1 MSWVTEAAAVFV
13 KEWVSEW
20 RTRVSLSSVG
30 LFAACSLTL
39 IALALRG
46 GAAPGREAAAALL
59 WIVIFFTA
67 ATGLGRSFVHEEER
81 GTALALRL
89 SARATAVWA
98 GKYVANATVLT
109 LLTAIASPMLV
120 AMLGIRVVNVPLFF
134 FVLLLGVLALAA
146 VMTLTA
152 ALVAQ
157 ATARSGLLA
166 ALSFP
171 VLAPVLLAGVHGV
184 EAAMGVG
191 NLSGSIEPGLGD
203 LQVLGSYVVVA
214 VTASLMLFDFVWN
227 D

>member
-1 MSWVTEAAAVFV
+1 
-13 KEWVSEW
+13 
-20 RTRVSLSSVG
+20 
-30 LFAACSLTL
+30 
-39 IALALRG
+39 
-46 GAAPGREAAAALL
+46 LL

-81 GTALALRL
+81 GTAIALKL

-98 GKYVANATVLT
+98 GKYASNATVLI
-109 LLTAIASPMLV
+109 LLTAIAAPMLL
-120 AMLGIRVVNVPLFF
+120 AMLGIDVVNPGLLAV
-134 FVLLLGVLALAA
+134 VLILGVLGLAA

-171 VLAPVLLAGVHGV
+171 VLAPLLLAGVHGV
-184 EAAMGVG
+184 EAAIGVD
-191 NLSGSIEPGLGD
+191 NASGSIAPCLGD
-203 LQVLGSYVVVA
+203 LQVLGSYLVVA